1 KYEGTH
7 NSLIVAISLSVG
19 VLPMAMPSLLD
30 SIEGPL
36 SLILESGIF
45 LCAIV
50 AVLLNAIINRKT
62 TTENNEETDMDMT
75 ETQPAQSAAA
85 KSFSTAPAG
94 TGAND
99 AVSEADLA
107 QLRNAISL
115 AEDSR
120 KRGRH
125 PFASTV
131 VAADGTV
138 LAAEGNNSMPPAGDP
153 TQHAELRAAAEAA
166 RKCSPEEL
174 AAATLYA
181 SAEPCVM

>member
-1 KYEGTH
+1 IPKAGAIVAAIPPAVLGGGAIVMFGLTTAAGIQELARVKYEGTH

-19 VLPMAMPSLLD
+19 VLPMAMPSLPD

-99 AVSEADLA
+99 AV
-107 QLRNAISL
+107 
-115 AEDSR
+115 
-120 KRGRH
+120 
-125 PFASTV
+125 
-131 VAADGTV
+131 
-138 LAAEGNNSMPPAGDP
+138 
-153 TQHAELRAAAEAA
+153 
-166 RKCSPEEL
+166 
-174 AAATLYA
+174 
-181 SAEPCVM
+181 